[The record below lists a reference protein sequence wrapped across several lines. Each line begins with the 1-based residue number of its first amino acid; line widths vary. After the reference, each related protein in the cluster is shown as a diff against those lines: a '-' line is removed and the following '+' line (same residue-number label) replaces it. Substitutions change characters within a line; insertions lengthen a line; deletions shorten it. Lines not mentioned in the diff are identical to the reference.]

1 MKRFAVISAMLL
13 LLAGVASTVAYRLR
27 FDPLPSDVTADYLV
41 LEKSDRRLILF
52 SNDIPVKEYAVS
64 LGREP
69 IGAKQFEGDGK
80 TPEGQYIIDRRK
92 ADSSFH
98 LALHVS
104 YPNVQVEQ
112 FAASRGRS
120 PGGAIMIHGIR
131 NGLGFLGPLHR
142 LHDWTDGCVAVTD
155 AEIEELWRA
164 VPDGTPIEIRP

>member
-1 MKRFAVISAMLL
+1 MRRFAVISAMLL
-13 LLAGVASTVAYRLR
+13 LLAGIASVAAYRLR

-41 LEKSDRRLILF
+41 LEKSDRRLTLF
-52 SNDIPVKEYAVS
+52 SNDTPVKEYAVS

-69 IGAKQFEGDGK
+69 IGAKQFEGDSK

-104 YPNVQVEQ
+104 YPNVQAEQ